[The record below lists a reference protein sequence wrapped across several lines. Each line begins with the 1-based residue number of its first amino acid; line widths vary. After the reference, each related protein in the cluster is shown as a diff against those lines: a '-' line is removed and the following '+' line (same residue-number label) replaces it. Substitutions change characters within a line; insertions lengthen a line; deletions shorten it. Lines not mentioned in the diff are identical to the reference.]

1 MCRVCNK
8 AYQTNYRENVTSQ
21 DPFKALLRIT
31 AVRLTK
37 IKKSVA
43 LESITMRPSARRMVL
58 SLSQSRWARWE
69 VTGAGATLDVYEL
82 VGLNLRVPSRGEG
95 KCWQVLKEEALV
107 NERGGL
113 PDLGLELV

>member
-1 MCRVCNK
+1 
-8 AYQTNYRENVTSQ
+8 
-21 DPFKALLRIT
+21 
-31 AVRLTK
+31 
-37 IKKSVA
+37 
-43 LESITMRPSARRMVL
+43 MRPSARRMVL

-107 NERGGL
+107 NERGWL